1 MSFYEFHFEEFHT
14 FHKRGNIPDTDLVT
28 FTVLINQIDRGH
40 GSDTF
45 PSVISNHTESVYDD
59 ADTGLRAYP
68 AKNRLNMTESWG
80 VGPLEIAPGDD
91 VIVAYSGTNISDQ
104 SNPDT
109 AAQDRLELDILNQ
122 VAKKGVA
129 LFLGAGF
136 GSEIGGLFSDA
147 FNEFFEDPVGDFIGY
162 KSVGGCNGPVFVDAR
177 RFSANDLDSLDV
189 QPLTFINAP
198 TTDYASVQNYPF
210 PGVRFTQHNTDE
222 ATHDSDQCGHI
233 AETDVTFA
241 IFRLPFVSVRKLVAR
256 RKPGL
261 FLSQGLR
268 QLNPSGD
275 AFSLKSVLGVLP

>member
-1 MSFYEFHFEEFHT
+1 MSFYEFQFEGFHT
-14 FHKRGNIPDTDLVT
+14 FHKRGNIPDKDLVT

-45 PSVISNHTESVYDD
+45 PAVISNHTESVYDD
-59 ADTGLRAYP
+59 ADTGLRAYWP
-68 AKNRLNMTESWG
+68 KNPLNISESWG
-80 VGPLEIAPGDD
+80 VGPLEILPGDD
-91 VIVAYSGTNISDQ
+91 IIVAYSGTNISDQ
-104 SNPDT
+104 SDPHQ
-109 AAQDRLELDILNQ
+109 AERDRLELDILNE
-122 VAKKGVA
+122 VAKRGVG

-136 GSEIGGLFSDA
+136 GSEIGGLFSSA
-147 FNEFFEDPVGDFIGY
+147 FNDYFKDPVGDFLGY
-162 KSVGGCNGPVFVDAR
+162 KPVGGCNGPVFADAR

-198 TTDYASVQNYPF
+198 TTSYASVKNYPF
-210 PGVRFTQHNTDE
+210 PGKRFTQHATDA

-241 IFRLPFVSVRKLVAR
+241 VFRLPFVSVRALVAR

-268 QLNPSGD
+268 QLRPAGD